1 MRQGYKI
8 TVKEAGQA
16 KIKLDSIK
24 LSLRLGKLTYNEAKN
39 ESEKPLEILS
49 LYMQQRAKAY
59 DLKVGKIGFSGFMR

>member
-1 MRQGYKI
+1 MCQCVKI
-8 TVKEAGQA
+8 TTSEAKRA

-24 LSLRLGKLTYNEAKN
+24 ISLKLGRLTYDEAKN

-59 DLKVGKIGFSGFMR
+59 GLKVGKIGFSGFMR